1 MSTPW
6 IETGDVLLFGN
17 PRSWLSRF
25 IQWGDGSDVSHVAVA
40 VRNPPWLDRL
50 DGLYLME
57 SGTEP
62 FPDVEDHEYKYGVR
76 MSDLEQVVAS
86 YKAAGGTVRLRKLVT
101 DRTWT
106 DEQLRQV
113 HLDVHNR
120 PYDDAPSSWVEA
132 FFGGIPGAPGHRDR
146 FFCSALVAYV
156 HRGLGLLSAAADWS
170 VVSPTDY
177 LHDAHL
183 PLNPGVMLGE
193 CIEL

>member
-25 IQWGDGSDVSHVAVA
+25 IQWGDGTDVSHVAVA

-50 DGLYLME
+50 DGLYVME
-57 SGTEP
+57 AGTEP
-62 FPDVEDHEYKYGVR
+62 FPDVEYHEYKYGVR
-76 MSDLEQVVAS
+76 MSTLEQVVQS
-86 YKAAGGTVRLRKLVT
+86 YKDAGGTVRLRKLKT

-106 DEQLRQV
+106 EEQLRQV

-120 PYDDAPSSWVEA
+120 PYDDTPSSWVEA
-132 FFGGIPGAPGHRDR
+132 FYSYEGGHGHRDR
-146 FFCSALVAYV
+146 FFCSALVSYV
-156 HRGLGLLSAAADWS
+156 FCGLGLLSPTANWS
-170 VVSPTDY
+170 LISPTDY
-177 LHDAHL
+177 LRDEHL
-183 PLNPGVMLGE
+183 PLNSGVTLGE